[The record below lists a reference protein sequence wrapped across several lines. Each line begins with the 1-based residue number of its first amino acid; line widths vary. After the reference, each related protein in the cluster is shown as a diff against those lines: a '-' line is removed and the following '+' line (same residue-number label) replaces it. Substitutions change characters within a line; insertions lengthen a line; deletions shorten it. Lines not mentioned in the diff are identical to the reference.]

1 MQKFNHCCDEKY
13 PDNKH
18 AQNRRKSCTGV
29 ERKKVELLSSF
40 RRQRLDQLSFLSE
53 SISQKLSKVSI

>member
-29 ERKKVELLSSF
+29 FLYNFLARLAEEKKSSYC
-40 RRQRLDQLSFLSE
+40 RHSGVSVCV
-53 SISQKLSKVSI
+53 SVWIS